1 MMHQGVLTLGH
12 YDPVAFLLEFR
23 GRRETISSTCAEKL
37 RQLEHR
43 ITENGSLM
51 GYEWDFGIV
60 FKYANLLV
68 AGGMATILLV
78 VSSLAVALPLG
89 LLLCVIRISRIPVLS
104 WLSIAYIEVFRSS
117 AIFVLLIWFY
127 FAFPILINA
136 DLSPFQSA
144 SLAIGL
150 QAASYFAEVFRAG
163 IQSIH
168 AGQWDAARSI
178 GLAYPRS
185 MRYIILPQAIRRMV
199 PVFLSRL
206 IELIKATS
214 LASAIS
220 YSELVSEASQIAYV
234 TFRPIETFTVL
245 AAIYFV
251 TLFTLSQFTRMLEK
265 HLARSD
271 SVSA

>member
-1 MMHQGVLTLGH
+1 M
-12 YDPVAFLLEFR
+12 
-23 GRRETISSTCAEKL
+23 K
-37 RQLEHR
+37 
-43 ITENGSLM
+43 
-51 GYEWDFGIV
+51 YEWDFGIV
-60 FKYANLLV
+60 LNYANLLLD
-68 AGGMATILLV
+68 GGMATIFLV
-78 VSSLAVALPLG
+78 ASSLAVALPLG
-89 LLLCVIRISRIPVLS
+89 LLLCVARMSRIPVLS
-104 WLSIAYIEVFRSS
+104 WLAIAYIEVFRSS

-144 SLAIGL
+144 TLAIGL

-178 GLAYPRS
+178 GLPYPRS
-185 MRYIILPQAIRRMV
+185 MLYIILPQAIRRMI
-199 PVFLSRL
+199 PVFLSRI

-220 YSELVSEASQIAYV
+220 YAELVAEANQIASV
-234 TFRPIETFTVL
+234 TYRPIETFSIL

-251 TLFTLSQFTRMLEK
+251 TLFTLSQFTRKLEN
-265 HLARSD
+265 HLSRSD